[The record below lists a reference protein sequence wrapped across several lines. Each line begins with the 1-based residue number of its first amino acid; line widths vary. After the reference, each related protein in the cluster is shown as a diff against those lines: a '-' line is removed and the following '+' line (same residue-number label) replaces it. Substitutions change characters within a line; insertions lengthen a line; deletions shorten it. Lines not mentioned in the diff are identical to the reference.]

1 MAIVVTQTGS
11 GETGGRDA
19 FDRLTAVACA
29 AFDTPHAMI
38 TVLDDDLAVFRAG
51 VGLDETSVPRLES
64 VSHVLVGMGPG
75 AAVVVEDALAH
86 QDFCKHPMVVGPPY
100 VRAFLGATVCT
111 PDGAPVGAIGVMD
124 VKPRSAPT
132 EAQVRLILELA
143 GLAGQLV
150 EHAEAMRQEA
160 ARLETLR
167 LAEDMV
173 GVGRWRYEVTSG
185 DVSWSDE
192 IYRIHGVAPGAFS
205 PSLEDVFGHYHAD
218 DRAEIQRLVE
228 RALQTGEGYSFKL
241 RLIGTDE
248 VERVVAAEGAS
259 ERDATGRVVALFGVL
274 QDVTERERLLRAAQT
289 NERRYRLLAE
299 NTGDVITRVKMDGS
313 SKYISPAIQ
322 QLLGWTFE
330 EMSGQSTDYVH
341 PEDGHLVLG
350 AIGKAVKT
358 GEPTRLEHRA
368 VHKNGSVV
376 WVECTFKALR
386 DENGHVDDVVVVIRD
401 MTQRKALEAE
411 VLEAKETAEAA
422 ARVKSEFLANMSHEL
437 RTPLTSVIGFS
448 GLLQASEALPDEERV
463 YVERIA
469 TASEA
474 LLGVINDILD
484 YSKLEA
490 NAIEMDPEPF
500 QVAALVDGAAAIVE
514 GQCVAKGLN
523 LKVVVDAAMPE
534 VLTGDAGR
542 LRQVMLNFLSNA
554 VKFTGKGGVT
564 LRVGGTPDS
573 EGRWRLRVA
582 VTDTGIGIPA
592 EKIEVL
598 FQRFSQADASTT
610 RVYGGTGLG
619 LAISRRLIEIMGGEI
634 GVDSQP
640 GEGATFWFEAPLTE
654 GGAMGGA
661 VGRLVS
667 GDEDL
672 AAPGGMDGRR
682 ILMADD
688 APGNRELV
696 SAILR
701 GLGLEIDTV
710 CDGAEAVQAMQT
722 GTYDLVLMDVHMP
735 VMDGL
740 TATREIRRMQAG
752 TGHRTPI
759 LALTANVQA
768 DQVARC
774 LDSGMDGHLAKP
786 IQIPELA
793 GALAHWLAGG
803 DPAALAS

>member
-1 MAIVVTQTGS
+1 MAIVVTKAGS
-11 GETGGRDA
+11 GQAVGRDA
-19 FDRLTAVACA
+19 FDRLTAIACA
-29 AFDTPHAMI
+29 AFDAPNAMI
-38 TVLDDDLAVFRAG
+38 TVLDDDLAVFQAG
-51 VGLDETSVPRLES
+51 VGLDETSVPRLGS
-64 VSHVLVGMGPG
+64 VSHTLASMGRD
-75 AAVVVEDALAH
+75 AVVVVEDTLVH
-86 QDFCKHPMVVGPPY
+86 PSYRNHPMVVGAPR
-100 VRAFLGATVCT
+100 VRFFIGATVCT
-111 PDGAPVGAIGVMD
+111 ADGQPVGAIGVMD
-124 VKPRSAPT
+124 VKPRPT
-132 EAQVRLILELA
+132 PSEGQMRLIRELA
-143 GLAGQLV
+143 GLAGQLLD
-150 EHAEAMRQEA
+150 HAEAVRQEA

-173 GVGRWRYEVTSG
+173 GVGRWRYEIASG
-185 DVSWSDE
+185 DVTWSDE
-192 IYRIHGVAPGAFS
+192 IYRIHGLTPGVFAPT
-205 PSLEDVFGHYHAD
+205 LDDVFNHYHAD

-228 RALQTGEGYSFKL
+228 RALKTGEGYSFKL
-241 RLIGTDE
+241 RLVGTDQI
-248 VERVVAAEGAS
+248 ERVVAAEGAT
-259 ERDATGRVVALFGVL
+259 EKDATGRVVAMFGVL
-274 QDVTERERLLRAAQT
+274 QDVTERERLLRVAQT

-330 EMSGQSTDYVH
+330 EMTGQSTDYVH

-350 AIGKAVKT
+350 AIGKAVT
-358 GEPTRLEHRA
+358 SGEPTRLEHRA
-368 VHKNGSVV
+368 MHKDGSVV
-376 WVECTFKALR
+376 WVECTFKALK

-411 VLEAKETAEAA
+411 VMEAKETAEAA

-448 GLLQASEALPDEERV
+448 DLLQASEALPEQERV

-490 NAIEMDPEPF
+490 DAIEMDPEPF

-514 GQCVAKGLN
+514 GQCVAKGLS

-554 VKFTGKGGVT
+554 AKFTSKGGVT
-564 LRVGGTPDS
+564 LRVGGAPDPD
-573 EGRWRLRVA
+573 GRWRLRVA

-610 RVYGGTGLG
+610 RLYGGTGLG
-619 LAISRRLIEIMGGEI
+619 LAISRRLVEIMGGEI
-634 GVDSQP
+634 GVDSRP
-640 GEGATFWFEAPLTE
+640 GEGATFWFETPLVQ
-654 GGAMGGA
+654 GGA
-661 VGRLVS
+661 VAGRLITGEETLPPRGAGV
-667 GDEDL
+667 
-672 AAPGGMDGRR
+672 GGR
-682 ILMADD
+682 ILLADD

-722 GTYDLVLMDVHMP
+722 SAYDLVLMDVHMP

-740 TATREIRRMQAG
+740 AATKEIRRMQAG
-752 TGHRTPI
+752 SGHRTPI

-803 DPAALAS
+803 DPAALAG

>member
-1 MAIVVTQTGS
+1 MGIVAARAGDKDRA
-11 GETGGRDA
+11 ERDA
-19 FDRLTAVACA
+19 FDRLAAIACA
-29 AFDTPHAMI
+29 AFNAPHAMI
-38 TVLDDDLAVFRAG
+38 TVLDEDRAVFRSG
-51 VGLDETSVPRLES
+51 VGLDEVSVPRLQS
-64 VSHVLVGMGPG
+64 VSHVLAEMGPD
-75 AAVVVEDALAH
+75 AVLVIEDTLATSATC
-86 QDFCKHPMVVGPPY
+86 DHPMVIGAPG
-100 VRAFLGATVCT
+100 VRFFVGATVCAA
-111 PDGAPVGAIGVMD
+111 DGQPVGAIGVLD
-124 VKPRSAPT
+124 VKPRPAPD
-132 EAQVRLILELA
+132 EAQLRLIRELA
-143 GLAGQLV
+143 GLAGDLLK
-150 EHAEAMRQEA
+150 HAEAVRQEA

-173 GVGRWRYEVTSG
+173 GVGRWRYELATSEVT
-185 DVSWSDE
+185 WSDE
-192 IYRIHGVAPGAFS
+192 IYRIHGVEPGAFA
-205 PSLEDVFGHYHAD
+205 PTLDDVFGHYHAD
-218 DRAEIQRLVE
+218 DRNEIQRLVA
-228 RALQTGEGYSFKL
+228 RALSAGDGYSFKL
-241 RLIGTDE
+241 RLLGKDGL
-248 VERVVAAEGAS
+248 ERVVAAEGAA
-259 ERDATGRVVALFGVL
+259 EKDATGRVIALFGVL

-330 EMSGQSTDYVH
+330 DMSGQSTDYVH
-341 PEDGHLVLG
+341 PEDRQQVLD
-350 AIGKAVKT
+350 AISAAVRT
-358 GEPTRLEHRA
+358 GRPTRLEHRA
-368 VHKNGSVV
+368 VHRQGHTV
-376 WVECTFKALR
+376 WVESAFKALT
-386 DENGHVDDVVVVIRD
+386 DEHGQVDDVVVVIRD
-401 MTQRKALEAE
+401 MTQRKLLEDE
-411 VLEAKETAEAA
+411 VIEAKERAEKAA
-422 ARVKSEFLANMSHEL
+422 QAKSEFLANMSHEL

-448 GLLQASEALPDEERV
+448 GLLQTSEALPAEERT

-500 QVAALVDGAAAIVE
+500 PVAALVEGAAAIVE
-514 GQCVAKGLN
+514 GQCVAKGLS
-523 LKVVVDAAMPE
+523 LKVEVDAAMPE

-564 LRVGGTPDS
+564 LRVGGAPDA

-592 EKIEVL
+592 EKIEQL
-598 FQRFSQADASTT
+598 FERFTQADASTT

-634 GVDSQP
+634 GVDSRP
-640 GEGATFWFEAPLTE
+640 GEGATFWFEAPL
-654 GGAMGGA
+654 AMGGA
-661 VGRLVS
+661 VGRLAS
-667 GDEDL
+667 GDD
-672 AAPGGMDGRR
+672 AMPAPGGMAGGR

-722 GTYDLVLMDVHMP
+722 GAYDLVLMDVHMP

-740 TATREIRRMQAG
+740 TATREIRRMQTG
-752 TGHRTPI
+752 TGRRTPI

-774 LDSGMDGHLAKP
+774 LDCGMDGHLAKP

-803 DPAALAS
+803 DRAALAS

>member
-1 MAIVVTQTGS
+1 LSFTTKSIEAL
-11 GETGGRDA
+11 DA
-19 FDRLTAVACA
+19 PAGPFHRLV
-29 AFDTPHAMI
+29 
-38 TVLDDDLAVFRAG
+38 DLAATMFDCR
-51 VGLDETSVPRLES
+51 
-64 VSHVLVGMGPG
+64 
-75 AAVVVEDALAH
+75 AAVVTLLTPTEAIIRSNAGLCSTRTPRENSLAPLVTAMGRGAVLVIP
-86 QDFCKHPMVVGPPY
+86 DTTLDPRVNGHPIVTGHASL
-100 VRAFLGATVCT
+100 RFFAAATVCG
-111 PDGAPVGAIGVMD
+111 PDGSPIGALSVLHDHALPMPGD
-124 VKPRSAPT
+124 REQEQLK
-132 EAQVRLILELA
+132 LLA
-143 GLAGQLV
+143 GMAEDIIAGI
-150 EHAEAMRQEA
+150 EA
-160 ARLETLR
+160 ARIRDERLETLR
-167 LAEDMV
+167 LVEQMS
-173 GVGRWRYEVTSG
+173 GVGHWRLERYSG
-185 DVSWSDE
+185 VVEWSDE
-192 IYRIHGVAPGAFS
+192 VYRIHGVERDSFDPNLDSALDFYVEGDRQALTEMIQRG
-205 PSLEDVFGHYHAD
+205 LED
-218 DRAEIQRLVE
+218 
-228 RALQTGEGYSFKL
+228 GEGYMAKL
-241 RLIGTDE
+241 QIVRPDGEERRILTHAETEVDE
-248 VERVVAAEGAS
+248 
-259 ERDATGRVVALFGVL
+259 TGRVVAMFGVF
-274 QDVTERERLLRAAQT
+274 QDVTEQEKVLARSRRDEG
-289 NERRYRLLAE
+289 RYRLLAE
-299 NTGDVITRVKMDGS
+299 NIGDVITRVKMDGS

-330 EMSGQSTDYVH
+330 EMSGQSQDYVY
-341 PEDGHLVLG
+341 PEDRHLVLK
-350 AIGKAVKT
+350 AIGEAVT
-358 GEPTRLEHRA
+358 SGTPSRLEHRA
-368 VHKNGSVV
+368 VHRNGTVI
-376 WVECTFKALR
+376 WVECTFKALK

-401 MTQRKALEAE
+401 MTQRRVLEDQ
-411 VLEAKETAEAA
+411 VIEAKERAEKAA
-422 ARVKSEFLANMSHEL
+422 QAKSEFLANMSHEL

-448 GLLQASEALPDEERV
+448 GLLQGSDALPAEERT

-514 GQCVAKGLN
+514 GQCVAKGLS
-523 LKVVVDAAMPE
+523 LKVVADAAMPE

-564 LRVGGTPDS
+564 LRVGGAPDPD
-573 EGRWRLRVA
+573 GRWRLRVA

-598 FQRFSQADASTT
+598 FKRFSQADASTT

-634 GVDSQP
+634 GVDSKP
-640 GEGATFWFEAPLTE
+640 GEGATFWFETPLIQ
-654 GGAMGGA
+654 GGAAAGLADGDDEMAASGG
-661 VGRLVS
+661 
-667 GDEDL
+667 L
-672 AAPGGMDGRR
+672 AGGR

-722 GTYDLVLMDVHMP
+722 GAYDLVLMDVHMP

-752 TGHRTPI
+752 SGHRTPI

>member
-1 MAIVVTQTGS
+1 MGIVVTQGTS
-11 GETGGRDA
+11 GEAVGRDA
-19 FDRLTAVACA
+19 FDRLTAIACA
-29 AFDTPHAMI
+29 AFDAPHAMI
-38 TVLDDDLAVFRAG
+38 TVLDDDLAVFQSG
-51 VGLDETSVPRLES
+51 VGLDETSVPRLQS
-64 VSHVLVGMGPG
+64 VSHVLAGMGPD
-75 AAVVVEDALAH
+75 AVVVVEDALSHAG
-86 QDFCKHPMVVGPPY
+86 FCNHPMVVGAPG
-100 VRAFLGATVCT
+100 VRFFIGSTVCAA
-111 PDGAPVGAIGVMD
+111 DGQPVGAIGVMD
-124 VKPRSAPT
+124 VKPRSRPT
-132 EAQVRLILELA
+132 EAQFKLIRELA
-143 GLAGQLV
+143 GMAGQLL
-150 EHAEAMRQEA
+150 EHAEAVRQEK

-173 GVGRWRYEVTSG
+173 GVGRWRYEVASG
-185 DVSWSDE
+185 AVTWSDE
-192 IYRIHGVAPGAFS
+192 IYRIHGLTPGAFT

-218 DRAEIQRLVE
+218 DRAEIQHLVE
-228 RALQTGEGYSFKL
+228 RALKTGEGYSFKL
-241 RLIGTDE
+241 RLIGTDG
-248 VERVVAAEGAS
+248 VERVVAAEGAT
-259 ERDATGRVVALFGVL
+259 EKDATGRVVALFGVL

-368 VHKNGSVV
+368 MHKNGSVI

-448 GLLQASEALPDEERV
+448 GLLQGSEALPDEERT

-564 LRVGGTPDS
+564 LRVGGRPESD
-573 EGRWRLRVA
+573 GRWRMRVA

-610 RVYGGTGLG
+610 RLYGGTGLG

-634 GVDSQP
+634 GVDSKP
-640 GEGATFWFEAPLTE
+640 GEGATFWFETPL
-654 GGAMGGA
+654 AQGGA
-661 VGRLVS
+661 VGRLAS
-667 GDEDL
+667 GDDDMP
-672 AAPGGMDGRR
+672 APGGMVGGR

-722 GTYDLVLMDVHMP
+722 GAYDLVLMDVHMP

-740 TATREIRRMQAG
+740 AATREIRRMQAG
-752 TGHRTPI
+752 SGHRTPI

-803 DPAALAS
+803 DPAALAG

>member
-1 MAIVVTQTGS
+1 MATEVGS
-11 GETGGRDA
+11 GEAAGRDA
-19 FDRLTAVACA
+19 FDRLTAVAAA
-29 AFDTPHAMI
+29 AFDAPHAMI
-38 TVLDDDLAVFRAG
+38 SILDEDRAVFRSS
-51 VGLDETSVPRLES
+51 VGLDQTSIPRLQS
-64 VSHVLVGMGPG
+64 VSHVLVGMGPE
-75 AAVVVEDALAH
+75 AVLVIENALEH
-86 QDFCKHPMVVGPPY
+86 PDFHDHPMVVGP
-100 VRAFLGATVCT
+100 LGLRHFVGTTVCT
-111 PDGAPVGAIGVMD
+111 AAGKPVGAIGVMD
-124 VKPRSAPT
+124 VKPRPAPSET
-132 EAQVRLILELA
+132 QLRLIREMA
-143 GLAGQLV
+143 GLAGQLM
-150 EHAEAMRQEA
+150 EHAEAVRQEA

-173 GVGRWRYEVTSG
+173 GVGRWRYEVATG
-185 DVSWSDE
+185 AVTWSDE
-192 IYRIHGVAPGAFS
+192 IYRIHGVAPRAFS

-228 RALQTGEGYSFKL
+228 RALETGEGYSFKL
-241 RLIGTDE
+241 RLVGTDG
-248 VERVVAAEGAS
+248 VERVVAAEGAA
-259 ERDATGRVVALFGVL
+259 EKDVTGRVIALFGVL
-274 QDVTERERLLRAAQT
+274 QDVTERERLLRTAQT

-299 NTGDVITRVKMDGS
+299 NTGDVITRIRADGS

-322 QLLGWTFE
+322 HLLGWTLE
-330 EMSGQSTDYVH
+330 EMNGQALDYVH
-341 PEDGHLVLG
+341 PEDRALVMAAGLE
-350 AIGKAVKT
+350 ALHTGKLSRVQ
-358 GEPTRLEHRA
+358 HRA
-368 VHKNGSVV
+368 LHKDGSIV
-376 WVECTFKALR
+376 WVECIYKALAGR
-386 DENGHVDDVVVVIRD
+386 DGKPGEVVVVIRD
-401 MTQRKALEAE
+401 MTERKRLDAE
-411 VLEAKETAEAA
+411 LTAAKETAEAA
-422 ARVKSEFLANMSHEL
+422 ARAKSEFLANMSHEL

-448 GLLQASEALPDEERV
+448 GLLQGSAALPDEERV
-463 YVERIA
+463 YVDRIA

-514 GQCVAKGLN
+514 GQCAAKGLS
-523 LKVVVDAAMPE
+523 LKVVADAAIPE

-564 LRVGGTPDS
+564 LSVGGRPQSD
-573 EGRWRLRVA
+573 GRWRLRVA

-619 LAISRRLIEIMGGEI
+619 LAISRRLIEIMGGEV

-640 GEGATFWFEAPLTE
+640 GEGATFWFETPLTP
-654 GGAMGGA
+654 GGA
-661 VGRLVS
+661 VGA
-667 GDEDL
+667 L
-672 AAPGGMDGRR
+672 AGSAVLPEPGAGLGGR

-688 APGNRELV
+688 APANRELV
-696 SAILR
+696 SAILS

-710 CDGAEAVQAMQT
+710 NDGAEAVQAMQT
-722 GTYDLVLMDVHMP
+722 GAYDLVLMDVHMP

-752 TGHRTPI
+752 TGRRTPI

-774 LDSGMDGHLAKP
+774 LDAGMDGHLAKP

-793 GALAHWLAGG
+793 GALAHWLAGD

>member
-11 GETGGRDA
+11 VETGGRDA

-29 AFDTPHAMI
+29 AFDAPHAMI
-38 TVLDDDLAVFRAG
+38 TVLDEDLAVFRSS
-51 VGLDETSVPRLES
+51 VGLDETSVPRRES

-75 AAVVVEDALAH
+75 AVVVVEDALAH
-86 QDFCKHPMVVGPPY
+86 PDFCKHPMVVGYPY
-100 VRAFLGATVCT
+100 VRSFLGATVCT
-111 PDGAPVGAIGVMD
+111 PDGEPVGAIGIMD
-124 VKPRSAPT
+124 VKPRPAPS
-132 EAQVRLILELA
+132 EAQRRLILELA

-173 GVGRWRYEVTSG
+173 GVGRWRYEVASG
-185 DVSWSDE
+185 DVTWSDE
-192 IYRIHGVAPGAFS
+192 IYRIHAITPGAFA
-205 PSLEDVFGHYHAD
+205 PTLDDVFRHYHAD
-218 DRAEIQRLVE
+218 DRAEIQHLVE
-228 RALQTGEGYSFKL
+228 RALKTGEGYTFKL
-241 RLIGTDE
+241 RLVGTDGA
-248 VERVVAAEGAS
+248 ERVVAAEGATEKDS
-259 ERDATGRVVALFGVL
+259 TGRVVALFGVL

-448 GLLQASEALPDEERV
+448 GLLQGSEALPDEERV

-514 GQCVAKGLN
+514 GQCAAKGLN
-523 LKVVVDAAMPE
+523 LKVVMDAATPE

-554 VKFTGKGGVT
+554 AKFTSKGGVT
-564 LRVGGTPDS
+564 LRVGGAPDAG
-573 EGRWRLRVA
+573 GRWRLRVA

-610 RVYGGTGLG
+610 RLYGGTGLG

-634 GVDSQP
+634 GVDSRP
-640 GEGATFWFEAPLTE
+640 GEGATFWFEVPL
-654 GGAMGGA
+654 AQGGA
-661 VGRLVS
+661 VGRLNRD
-667 GDEDL
+667 DEAL
-672 AAPGGMDGRR
+672 NEPASMVGGR
-682 ILMADD
+682 ILVADD

-701 GLGLEIDTV
+701 GLGLEIETV
-710 CDGAEAVQAMQT
+710 NDGAEAIQAMQ
-722 GTYDLVLMDVHMP
+722 GGDYDLVLMDVHMP

-752 TGHRTPI
+752 LGRRTPI

-774 LDSGMDGHLAKP
+774 LDAGMDGHLAKP

-803 DPAALAS
+803 DPAMLAG

>member
-1 MAIVVTQTGS
+1 MAIVVTQART
-11 GETGGRDA
+11 EDTAGRDA
-19 FDRLTAVACA
+19 FDQLTAVACA
-29 AFDTPHAMI
+29 AFDVPHAMI
-38 TVLDDDLAVFRAG
+38 SILDEDRAVFQAS
-51 VGLDETSVPRLES
+51 VGLDQVSIPRLQS
-64 VSHVLVGMGPG
+64 VSHVLAGMGPD
-75 AAVVVEDALAH
+75 AVLVIEDARAH
-86 QDFCKHPMVVGPPY
+86 PDFRDHPMVVGP
-100 VRAFLGATVCT
+100 LGLRYFVGTTVCT
-111 PDGAPVGAIGVMD
+111 TAGKPVGAIGVMD
-124 VKPRSAPT
+124 VKPRPAPT
-132 EAQVRLILELA
+132 EAQRRLIREMA
-143 GLAGQLV
+143 GLAGQLL
-150 EHAEAMRQEA
+150 EHAEAMRQET

-173 GVGRWRYEVTSG
+173 GVGRWRYEVASG
-185 DVSWSDE
+185 EVTWSDE
-192 IYRIHGVAPGAFS
+192 IYRIHAIKPGAFT
-205 PSLEDVFGHYHAD
+205 PTLEDVFSHYHAD
-218 DRAEIQRLVE
+218 DRVEIQHLVE
-228 RALQTGEGYSFKL
+228 RALETGEGYSFKL
-241 RLIGTDE
+241 RLVGTDKI
-248 VERVVAAEGAS
+248 ERVVAAEGAV
-259 ERDATGRVVALFGVL
+259 EKDATGRVVALFGVL

-448 GLLQASEALPDEERV
+448 GLLQASDVLPDEERI

-514 GQCVAKGLN
+514 GQCAAKGLG
-523 LKVVVDAAMPE
+523 LKVVMDAAMPE

-554 VKFTGKGGVT
+554 AKFTSKGEVT
-564 LRVGGTPDS
+564 LRVGGAPDPD
-573 EGRWRLRVA
+573 GRWRLRVA

-592 EKIEVL
+592 EKIELL

-640 GEGATFWFEAPLTE
+640 GEGATFWFEAPLVQ
-654 GGAMGGA
+654 GGTLGALAGGEEEMA
-661 VGRLVS
+661 T
-667 GDEDL
+667 
-672 AAPGGMDGRR
+672 PGGMAGRR

-701 GLGLEIDTV
+701 GLGLEIDAV

-722 GTYDLVLMDVHMP
+722 GSYDLVLMDVHMP

-740 TATREIRRMQAG
+740 AATREIRRMQAG
-752 TGHRTPI
+752 SGHRTPI

>member
-1 MAIVVTQTGS
+1 MSFTTKSIEAL
-11 GETGGRDA
+11 DA
-19 FDRLTAVACA
+19 PAGPFHRLV
-29 AFDTPHAMI
+29 
-38 TVLDDDLAVFRAG
+38 DLAATVFDCR
-51 VGLDETSVPRLES
+51 
-64 VSHVLVGMGPG
+64 
-75 AAVVVEDALAH
+75 AAVVTL
-86 QDFCKHPMVVGPPY
+86 
-100 VRAFLGATVCT
+100 LT
-111 PDGAPVGAIGVMD
+111 
-124 VKPRSAPT
+124 PT
-132 EAQVRLILELA
+132 EAIIRSNAGLCSTRTPRENSLAPLVVEMGRGAVLVIPDTTRDPRVRDHPIVTGEAHLRFFAAATLCGPDGLPIGALSVLHDHSLPMPSERELGQLKLLA
-143 GLAGQLV
+143 GMAEDIIAGI
-150 EHAEAMRQEA
+150 EA
-160 ARLETLR
+160 ARIRDERLETLR
-167 LAEDMV
+167 LVEQMS
-173 GVGRWRYEVTSG
+173 GVGHWRLERNTGV
-185 DVSWSDE
+185 VKWSDE
-192 IYRIHGVAPGAFS
+192 VYRIHGVERESFDPNLHSALDFYVEGDRQK
-205 PSLEDVFGHYHAD
+205 LAD
-218 DRAEIQRLVE
+218 MIQRGIE
-228 RALQTGEGYSFKL
+228 NGEGYLAKL
-241 RLIGTDE
+241 QIIRPDGEERRVLTHAETEVDE
-248 VERVVAAEGAS
+248 
-259 ERDATGRVVALFGVL
+259 TGRVVAMFGVF
-274 QDVTERERLLRAAQT
+274 QDVTEQERVLARARRD
-289 NERRYRLLAE
+289 EGRYRLLAE
-299 NTGDVITRVKMDGS
+299 NVGDVITRVKMDGS

-330 EMSGQSTDYVH
+330 EMSGQSTDYVYH
-341 PEDGHLVLG
+341 EDRHLVLK
-350 AIGKAVKT
+350 AIGESVKT
-358 GEPTRLEHRA
+358 GTPTRLEHRA
-368 VHKNGSVV
+368 VHKSGAII

-401 MTQRKALEAE
+401 MTQRKALEDE
-411 VLEAKETAEAA
+411 VIEAKERAEKAA
-422 ARVKSEFLANMSHEL
+422 QAKSEFLANMSHEL

-448 GLLQASEALPDEERV
+448 GLLQGSEALPAEERV

-514 GQCVAKGLN
+514 GQCVAKGLS
-523 LKVVVDAAMPE
+523 LKVVADAAMPE

-554 VKFTGKGGVT
+554 VKFTSKGGVT
-564 LRVGGTPDS
+564 LRVGGAPDLA
-573 EGRWRLRVA
+573 GRWRLRVA

-592 EKIEVL
+592 EKIEQL
-598 FQRFSQADASTT
+598 FERFTQADASTT

-634 GVDSQP
+634 GVDSRP
-640 GEGATFWFEAPLTE
+640 GEGATFWFETPL
-654 GGAMGGA
+654 AQGGA
-661 VGRLVS
+661 VGGLAG
-667 GDEDL
+667 GDEDM
-672 AAPGGMDGRR
+672 ATPGGMVGGR

-722 GTYDLVLMDVHMP
+722 GAYDLVLMDVHMP

-740 TATREIRRMQAG
+740 AATREIRRMQAG
-752 TGHRTPI
+752 SSRRTPI

>member
-11 GETGGRDA
+11 VETGGRDA

-29 AFDTPHAMI
+29 AFDTPLAMI
-38 TVLDDDLAVFRAG
+38 TVLDEDLAVFRSG
-51 VGLDETSVPRLES
+51 VGLDETSVPRLQS

-75 AAVVVEDALAH
+75 AVVVVEDALATP
-86 QDFCKHPMVVGPPY
+86 QYCNHPMVVGAPH
-100 VRAFLGATVCT
+100 VRSFLGATVCT
-111 PDGAPVGAIGVMD
+111 PDGEPVGAIGVMD
-124 VKPRSAPT
+124 VKPRPAPT
-132 EAQVRLILELA
+132 EAQRRLILELA
-143 GLAGQLV
+143 GLAGQLL
-150 EHAEAMRQEA
+150 EHAETVRQEA

-173 GVGRWRYEVTSG
+173 GVGRWRYEVASG
-185 DVSWSDE
+185 AVTWSDE
-192 IYRIHGVAPGAFS
+192 IYRIHAIKPGAFT
-205 PSLEDVFGHYHAD
+205 PTLEDVFSHYHAD
-218 DRAEIQRLVE
+218 DRVEIQRLVE
-228 RALQTGEGYSFKL
+228 RALNTGEGYSFKL
-241 RLIGTDE
+241 RLVGTDDI
-248 VERVVAAEGAS
+248 ERVVAAEGAV
-259 ERDATGRVVALFGVL
+259 EKDATGRVVALFGVL

-368 VHKNGSVV
+368 MHKNGSVV

-448 GLLQASEALPDEERV
+448 GLLQGSEALPDEERV

-514 GQCVAKGLN
+514 GQCVAKGLS
-523 LKVVVDAAMPE
+523 LKVVADAAMPE

-564 LRVGGTPDS
+564 LRVGGTPDLD
-573 EGRWRLRVA
+573 GRWRLRVA

-592 EKIEVL
+592 EKVAQL
-598 FQRFSQADASTT
+598 FERFTQADASTT

-634 GVDSQP
+634 GVDSRP
-640 GEGATFWFEAPLTE
+640 GEGATFWFETPLIQ
-654 GGAMGGA
+654 GGAI
-661 VGRLVS
+661 GRLAS
-667 GDEDL
+667 GD
-672 AAPGGMDGRR
+672 AAMAEPEGMLGGR

-710 CDGAEAVQAMQT
+710 NDGAEAVQAMQT
-722 GTYDLVLMDVHMP
+722 GAYDLVLMDVHMP

-740 TATREIRRMQAG
+740 TATKEIRRMQAG
-752 TGHRTPI
+752 MSRRTPI

-774 LDSGMDGHLAKP
+774 LDAGMDGHLAKP

>member
-1 MAIVVTQTGS
+1 MSFTTKSIEAL
-11 GETGGRDA
+11 DA
-19 FDRLTAVACA
+19 PAGPFHRLV
-29 AFDTPHAMI
+29 
-38 TVLDDDLAVFRAG
+38 DLAATMFDCR
-51 VGLDETSVPRLES
+51 
-64 VSHVLVGMGPG
+64 
-75 AAVVVEDALAH
+75 AAVVTLLTPTEAIIRSNAGLCSTRTPRENSLAPLVTAMGRGAVLVIP
-86 QDFCKHPMVVGPPY
+86 DTTLDPRVNGHPIVTGHANL
-100 VRAFLGATVCT
+100 RFFAAATVCG
-111 PDGAPVGAIGVMD
+111 PDGSPIGALSVLHDHSLPMPSD
-124 VKPRSAPT
+124 REQEQLK
-132 EAQVRLILELA
+132 LLA
-143 GLAGQLV
+143 GMAEDIIAGI
-150 EHAEAMRQEA
+150 EA
-160 ARLETLR
+160 ARIRDERLETLR
-167 LAEDMV
+167 LVEQMS
-173 GVGRWRYEVTSG
+173 GVGHWRLERNTGV
-185 DVSWSDE
+185 VEWSDE
-192 IYRIHGVAPGAFS
+192 VYRIHGVERDSFHPNLDSALDFYVEGDRQALTGMIQRG
-205 PSLEDVFGHYHAD
+205 LED
-218 DRAEIQRLVE
+218 
-228 RALQTGEGYSFKL
+228 GEGYLAKL
-241 RLIGTDE
+241 QIVRPDGEERRILTHAETEVDE
-248 VERVVAAEGAS
+248 
-259 ERDATGRVVALFGVL
+259 TGRVVAMFGVF
-274 QDVTERERLLRAAQT
+274 QDVTEQEKVLARSRRDEG
-289 NERRYRLLAE
+289 RYRLLAE
-299 NTGDVITRVKMDGS
+299 NIGDVITRVKMDGS

-341 PEDGHLVLG
+341 PEDRHLVLK
-350 AIGKAVKT
+350 AIGEAVKT
-358 GEPTRLEHRA
+358 GTPTRLEHRA
-368 VHKNGSVV
+368 VHRKGHTI
-376 WVECTFKALR
+376 WVECTFKALK

-401 MTQRKALEAE
+401 MTQRRVLEDQ
-411 VLEAKETAEAA
+411 VIEAKERAEKAA
-422 ARVKSEFLANMSHEL
+422 QAKSEFLANMSHEL

-448 GLLQASEALPDEERV
+448 GLLQGSEALPAEERT

-514 GQCVAKGLN
+514 GQCQAKGLS
-523 LKVVVDAAMPE
+523 LKVVADAAMPE

-564 LRVGGTPDS
+564 LRVGGAPDPD
-573 EGRWRLRVA
+573 GRWRLRVA

-598 FQRFSQADASTT
+598 FGRFSQADASTT

-634 GVDSQP
+634 GVDSKP
-640 GEGATFWFEAPLTE
+640 GEGATFWFETPLIQ
-654 GGAMGGA
+654 GGSAAGLAGGEDEMA
-661 VGRLVS
+661 AS
-667 GDEDL
+667 GGL
-672 AAPGGMDGRR
+672 AGGR

-701 GLGLEIDTV
+701 GLGLEIDMV

-722 GTYDLVLMDVHMP
+722 GSYDLVLMDVHMP

-752 TGHRTPI
+752 SGHRTPI

-803 DPAALAS
+803 DPAALAG

>member
-1 MAIVVTQTGS
+1 MGIVVTQGTS
-11 GETGGRDA
+11 GEAVGRDA
-19 FDRLTAVACA
+19 FDRLTAIACA
-29 AFDTPHAMI
+29 AFDAPHAMI
-38 TVLDDDLAVFRAG
+38 TVLDDDLAVFQSG
-51 VGLDETSVPRLES
+51 VGLDETSVPRLQS
-64 VSHVLVGMGPG
+64 VSHVLVGMGPD
-75 AAVVVEDALAH
+75 AVVVVEDALSHAG
-86 QDFCKHPMVVGPPY
+86 FCNHPMVVGAPG
-100 VRAFLGATVCT
+100 VRFFIGSTVCAA
-111 PDGAPVGAIGVMD
+111 DGQPVGAIGVMD
-124 VKPRSAPT
+124 VKPRARPT
-132 EAQVRLILELA
+132 EAQFKLIRELA
-143 GLAGQLV
+143 GMAGQLL
-150 EHAEAMRQEA
+150 EHAEAVRQEK

-173 GVGRWRYEVTSG
+173 GVGRWRYEVASG
-185 DVSWSDE
+185 AVTWSDE
-192 IYRIHGVAPGAFS
+192 IYRIHGLTPGAFS

-218 DRAEIQRLVE
+218 DRAEIQHLVE

-248 VERVVAAEGAS
+248 VERVVAAEGAT
-259 ERDATGRVVALFGVL
+259 EKDATGRVVALFGVL

-448 GLLQASEALPDEERV
+448 GLLQGSEALPDEERT

-514 GQCVAKGLN
+514 GQCVAKGLS
-523 LKVVVDAAMPE
+523 LKVVAEAAMPE

-564 LRVGGTPDS
+564 LRVGGRPESD
-573 EGRWRLRVA
+573 GRWRLRVA

-592 EKIEVL
+592 EKIELL

-640 GEGATFWFEAPLTE
+640 GEGATFWFEVPLVQ
-654 GGAMGGA
+654 GGALGALAGGEDEMA
-661 VGRLVS
+661 ASGGLVG
-667 GDEDL
+667 G
-672 AAPGGMDGRR
+672 R

-722 GTYDLVLMDVHMP
+722 GSYDLVLMDVHMP

>member
-1 MAIVVTQTGS
+1 LSFTTKSIEAL
-11 GETGGRDA
+11 DA
-19 FDRLTAVACA
+19 PAGPFHRLV
-29 AFDTPHAMI
+29 
-38 TVLDDDLAVFRAG
+38 DLAATMFDCR
-51 VGLDETSVPRLES
+51 
-64 VSHVLVGMGPG
+64 
-75 AAVVVEDALAH
+75 AAVVTLLTPTEAVIRSNAGLCSSRTPRENSLAPLVTAMGRGAVLVIP
-86 QDFCKHPMVVGPPY
+86 DTTLDPRVNGHPIVTGHANL
-100 VRAFLGATVCT
+100 RFFAAATVCG
-111 PDGAPVGAIGVMD
+111 PDGAPIGALSVLHDHSLPMPSD
-124 VKPRSAPT
+124 R
-132 EAQVRLILELA
+132 EQEQLRLLA
-143 GLAGQLV
+143 GMAEDIIAGI
-150 EHAEAMRQEA
+150 EA
-160 ARLETLR
+160 ARIRDERLETLR
-167 LAEDMV
+167 LVEQMS
-173 GVGRWRYEVTSG
+173 GVGHWRLERNTGV
-185 DVSWSDE
+185 VEWSDE
-192 IYRIHGVAPGAFS
+192 VYRIHGVERDSFDPNLDSALDFYVEGDRQALTEMIQRG
-205 PSLEDVFGHYHAD
+205 LED
-218 DRAEIQRLVE
+218 
-228 RALQTGEGYSFKL
+228 GEGYMAKL
-241 RLIGTDE
+241 QIVRPDGEERRVLTHAETEVDE
-248 VERVVAAEGAS
+248 
-259 ERDATGRVVALFGVL
+259 TGRVVAMFGVF
-274 QDVTERERLLRAAQT
+274 QDVTEQEKVLARSRRDEG
-289 NERRYRLLAE
+289 RYRLLAE
-299 NTGDVITRVKMDGS
+299 NIGDVITRVKMDGS

-341 PEDGHLVLG
+341 PEDRHLVLK
-350 AIGKAVKT
+350 AIGEAVKT
-358 GEPTRLEHRA
+358 GTPTRLEHRA
-368 VHKNGSVV
+368 VHRKGHTI
-376 WVECTFKALR
+376 WVECTFKALK

-401 MTQRKALEAE
+401 MTQRRVLEDQ
-411 VLEAKETAEAA
+411 VIEAKERAEKAA
-422 ARVKSEFLANMSHEL
+422 QAKSEFLANMSHEL

-448 GLLQASEALPDEERV
+448 GLLQGSEALPPEERT

-514 GQCVAKGLN
+514 GQCVAKGLS
-523 LKVVVDAAMPE
+523 LKVVADAAMPE

-564 LRVGGTPDS
+564 LRVGGAPDPD
-573 EGRWRLRVA
+573 GRWRLRVA

-598 FQRFSQADASTT
+598 FERFSQADASTT

-634 GVDSQP
+634 GVDSKP
-640 GEGATFWFEAPLTE
+640 GEGATFWFETPLIQ
-654 GGAMGGA
+654 GGSAAGLTGGNDEMA
-661 VGRLVS
+661 AS
-667 GDEDL
+667 GGL
-672 AAPGGMDGRR
+672 AGGR

-710 CDGAEAVQAMQT
+710 CDGAEAVQAMQS
-722 GTYDLVLMDVHMP
+722 GSYDLVLMDVHMP

-740 TATREIRRMQAG
+740 AATREIRRMQAG
-752 TGHRTPI
+752 SGHRTPI

>member
-1 MAIVVTQTGS
+1 MTIIVTRAKA
-11 GETGGRDA
+11 ENAAGRDA

-29 AFDTPHAMI
+29 AFDAPQAMVS
-38 TVLDDDLAVFRAG
+38 VLDEDRAVFRAS
-51 VGLDETSVPRLES
+51 VGPGPVSVPRMES
-64 VSHVLVGMGPG
+64 VSHLLASMGPE
-75 AAVVVEDALAH
+75 AVLVVEDTLTNP
-86 QDFCKHPMVVGPPY
+86 DYCRHPMVAGEPG
-100 VRAFLGATVCT
+100 VRFFAGATVCDRGGT
-111 PDGAPVGAIGVMD
+111 PVGAIGVMD
-124 VKPRSAPT
+124 VKPRPAPT
-132 EAQVRLILELA
+132 AAQMQLLRELA
-143 GLAGQLV
+143 GLAGQLL
-150 EHAEAMRQEA
+150 EHAEAVRQET

-173 GVGRWRYEVTSG
+173 GVGRWRYEAATGAVT
-185 DVSWSDE
+185 WSDE
-192 IYRIHGVAPGAFS
+192 IYRIHGVAPGAFA
-205 PSLEDVFGHYHAD
+205 PTLEDVFGHYHVE
-218 DRAEIQRLVE
+218 DRGEIRRMVE
-228 RALQTGEGYSFKL
+228 RALRTGEGYSFKL
-241 RLIGTDE
+241 RLVGRDA
-248 VERVVAAEGAS
+248 VERVVAAEGAT
-259 ERDATGRVVALFGVL
+259 EKDATGRIVALFGVL
-274 QDVTERERLLRAAQT
+274 QDVTDRERLLRSAQI

-299 NTGDVITRVKMDGS
+299 NVGDVITRVKMDGS

-322 QLLGWTFE
+322 QLLGWTYE

-341 PEDGHLVLG
+341 PEDRHLVLG
-350 AIGKAVKT
+350 AIEQAVKT
-358 GEPTRLEHRA
+358 GQPTRLEHRA
-368 VHKNGSVV
+368 VHRQGHTV
-376 WVECTFKALR
+376 WVESAFKALR
-386 DENGHVDDVVVVIRD
+386 DKHGQVDDVVVVIRD
-401 MTQRKALEAE
+401 MTQRKMLEDE
-411 VLEAKETAEAA
+411 VIEAKERAEKAA
-422 ARVKSEFLANMSHEL
+422 QAKSEFLANMSHEL

-448 GLLQASEALPDEERV
+448 GLLHASEALPDEERV

-514 GQCVAKGLN
+514 AQCLGKGLS
-523 LKVVVDAAMPE
+523 LKVVVDAAMPA

-564 LRVGGTPDS
+564 LRVGGRPEGD
-573 EGRWRLRVA
+573 GRWRMRVA

-592 EKIEVL
+592 EKIDQL
-598 FQRFSQADASTT
+598 FERFTQADASTT

-634 GVDSQP
+634 GVDSRP
-640 GEGATFWFEAPLTE
+640 GEGATFWFETPLAQ
-654 GGAMGGA
+654 GGV
-661 VGRLVS
+661 VGRLAR
-667 GDEDL
+667 GDEAL
-672 AAPGGMDGRR
+672 PTPGAMAAGR

-710 CDGAEAVQAMQT
+710 CDGAEAVHAMQS
-722 GTYDLVLMDVHMP
+722 GAYDLVLMDVHMP

-740 TATREIRRMQAG
+740 AATQEIRRMQAG
-752 TGHRTPI
+752 TPRRTPI

-774 LDSGMDGHLAKP
+774 LDAGMDGHLAKP
-786 IQIPELA
+786 IQISELA

-803 DPAALAS
+803 EATALAG

>member
-1 MAIVVTQTGS
+1 MGIVVTQGTS
-11 GETGGRDA
+11 GEAVGRDA
-19 FDRLTAVACA
+19 FDRLTAIACA
-29 AFDTPHAMI
+29 AFDAPHAMI
-38 TVLDDDLAVFRAG
+38 TVLDDDLAVFQSG
-51 VGLDETSVPRLES
+51 VGLDETSVPRLQS
-64 VSHVLVGMGPG
+64 VSHVLAGMGPD
-75 AAVVVEDALAH
+75 AVVVVEDALSHAG
-86 QDFCKHPMVVGPPY
+86 FCHHPMVVGAPG
-100 VRAFLGATVCT
+100 VRFFIGSTVCAA
-111 PDGAPVGAIGVMD
+111 DGQPVGAIGVMD
-124 VKPRSAPT
+124 VKPRSRPT
-132 EAQVRLILELA
+132 EAQFKLIRELA
-143 GLAGQLV
+143 GMAGQLL
-150 EHAEAMRQEA
+150 EHAEAVRQEK

-173 GVGRWRYEVTSG
+173 GVGRWRYEVASG
-185 DVSWSDE
+185 AVTWSDE
-192 IYRIHGVAPGAFS
+192 IYRIHGLTPGAFT

-218 DRAEIQRLVE
+218 DRAEIQHLVE
-228 RALQTGEGYSFKL
+228 RALKTGEGYSFKL

-248 VERVVAAEGAS
+248 VERVVAAEGAT
-259 ERDATGRVVALFGVL
+259 EKDATGRVVALFGVL

-368 VHKNGSVV
+368 MHKNGSVI

-448 GLLQASEALPDEERV
+448 GLLQGSEALPDEERT

-514 GQCVAKGLN
+514 GQCVAKGLS

-554 VKFTGKGGVT
+554 VKFTSKGGVT
-564 LRVGGTPDS
+564 LRVGGAPDAD
-573 EGRWRLRVA
+573 GRWRLRVA

-610 RVYGGTGLG
+610 RLYGGTGLG
-619 LAISRRLIEIMGGEI
+619 LAISRRLIEIMGGE
-634 GVDSQP
+634 
-640 GEGATFWFEAPLTE
+640 
-654 GGAMGGA
+654 
-661 VGRLVS
+661 
-667 GDEDL
+667 
-672 AAPGGMDGRR
+672 
-682 ILMADD
+682 
-688 APGNRELV
+688 
-696 SAILR
+696 
-701 GLGLEIDTV
+701 
-710 CDGAEAVQAMQT
+710 
-722 GTYDLVLMDVHMP
+722 
-735 VMDGL
+735 
-740 TATREIRRMQAG
+740 
-752 TGHRTPI
+752 
-759 LALTANVQA
+759 
-768 DQVARC
+768 
-774 LDSGMDGHLAKP
+774 
-786 IQIPELA
+786 
-793 GALAHWLAGG
+793 
-803 DPAALAS
+803 

>member
-1 MAIVVTQTGS
+1 MGIVVTRAGAKDTA
-11 GETGGRDA
+11 ERDA
-19 FDRLTAVACA
+19 FDRLTAIACA
-29 AFDTPHAMI
+29 AFDAPHAMI
-38 TVLDDDLAVFRAG
+38 TVLDEDRAVFRAG
-51 VGLDETSVPRLES
+51 VGLDDVSVPRLES
-64 VSHVLVGMGPG
+64 VSHHLATLGPEAVFVIEDTHASADYRRHPLVTGEPCIRFF
-75 AAVVVEDALAH
+75 A
-86 QDFCKHPMVVGPPY
+86 
-100 VRAFLGATVCT
+100 GATVC
-111 PDGAPVGAIGVMD
+111 DRSGAAVGAIGVMD
-124 VKPRSAPT
+124 VKPRPAPT
-132 EAQVRLILELA
+132 EAQLRLLRQLA
-143 GLAGQLV
+143 GLAGDLL
-150 EHAEAMRQEA
+150 EHAEAVRQEA

-173 GVGRWRYEVTSG
+173 GVGRWRYEVASG
-185 DVSWSDE
+185 AVTWSDE
-192 IYRIHGVAPGAFS
+192 IYRVHGVAPGAFA
-205 PSLEDVFGHYHAD
+205 PSLDDVFGHYHAE
-218 DRAEIQRLVE
+218 DRVEIQGLVT
-228 RALQTGEGYSFKL
+228 RALETGEGYSFKL
-241 RLIGTDE
+241 RLLGKDG
-248 VERVVAAEGAS
+248 VERVVAAEGAA
-259 ERDATGRVVALFGVL
+259 EKDATGRVIALFGVL

-322 QLLGWTFE
+322 QLLGWTYE
-330 EMSGQSTDYVH
+330 DMSGQSTDYVH
-341 PEDGHLVLG
+341 PEDRLQVLQ
-350 AIGKAVKT
+350 AISAAVKT
-358 GEPTRLEHRA
+358 GQPTRLEHRA
-368 VHKNGSVV
+368 VHRQGHTV
-376 WVECTFKALR
+376 WVESAFKALT
-386 DENGHVDDVVVVIRD
+386 DEHGQVDDVVVVIRD
-401 MTQRKALEAE
+401 MTQRKLLEDE
-411 VLEAKETAEAA
+411 VIEAKERAEKAA
-422 ARVKSEFLANMSHEL
+422 QAKSEFLANMSHEL

-448 GLLQASEALPDEERV
+448 GLLQASEALPAEERV

-514 GQCVAKGLN
+514 GQCVAKGLS
-523 LKVVVDAAMPE
+523 LKVVADAAMPE

-564 LRVGGTPDS
+564 LRVGGRPEGD
-573 EGRWRLRVA
+573 GRWRLRVA

-592 EKIEVL
+592 EKIEQL
-598 FQRFSQADASTT
+598 FERFTQADASTT

-634 GVDSQP
+634 GVDSRP
-640 GEGATFWFEAPLTE
+640 GEGATFWFETPLAQ
-654 GGAMGGA
+654 GG
-661 VGRLVS
+661 VLGRLANDA
-667 GDEDL
+667 GDL
-672 AAPGGMDGRR
+672 AAPGGMAGGR

-722 GTYDLVLMDVHMP
+722 GAYDLVLMDVHMP

-752 TGHRTPI
+752 SGHRTPI

-774 LDSGMDGHLAKP
+774 LDCGMDGHLAKP

-803 DPAALAS
+803 DPAALAG

>member
-1 MAIVVTQTGS
+1 
-11 GETGGRDA
+11 
-19 FDRLTAVACA
+19 
-29 AFDTPHAMI
+29 
-38 TVLDDDLAVFRAG
+38 
-51 VGLDETSVPRLES
+51 
-64 VSHVLVGMGPG
+64 
-75 AAVVVEDALAH
+75 
-86 QDFCKHPMVVGPPY
+86 
-100 VRAFLGATVCT
+100 
-111 PDGAPVGAIGVMD
+111 MD
-124 VKPRSAPT
+124 VKPRPAPS
-132 EAQVRLILELA
+132 EAERRLILELA

-150 EHAEAMRQEA
+150 EHAETMRQEA

-173 GVGRWRYEVTSG
+173 GVGRWRYEVASG
-185 DVSWSDE
+185 DVTWSDE
-192 IYRIHGVAPGAFS
+192 IYRIHAITPGAFA
-205 PSLEDVFGHYHAD
+205 PTLDDVFRHYHAD
-218 DRAEIQRLVE
+218 DRAEIQHLVE
-228 RALQTGEGYSFKL
+228 RALKTGEGYTFKL
-241 RLIGTDE
+241 RLLGTDG
-248 VERVVAAEGAS
+248 VERVVAAEGAT
-259 ERDATGRVVALFGVL
+259 EKDATGRVIALFGVL

-330 EMSGQSTDYVH
+330 DMSGQSTDYVH
-341 PEDGHLVLG
+341 REDRHLVLG

-358 GEPTRLEHRA
+358 GQPTRLEHRA
-368 VHKNGSVV
+368 LHKDGSTV

-386 DENGHVDDVVVVIRD
+386 DEHGHVDDVVVVIRD

-448 GLLQASEALPDEERV
+448 GLLQGSEALPDEERT

-514 GQCVAKGLN
+514 GQCVAKGLS

-564 LRVGGTPDS
+564 LRVGGAPDA

-610 RVYGGTGLG
+610 RLYGGTGLG

-640 GEGATFWFEAPLTE
+640 GEGATFWFEAPL
-654 GGAMGGA
+654 AQGGA
-661 VGRLVS
+661 VGRLAS
-667 GDEDL
+667 GDDDMP
-672 AAPGGMDGRR
+672 ASGGMAGGR

-722 GTYDLVLMDVHMP
+722 GAYDLVLMDVHMP